1 MNHHFISFFFNFIG
15 GTTRWLWGT
24 LWRSMARRKKYT
36 FKEYLPGPN
45 PPEPG
50 HENHD
55 IINFCIGIAVFFFII
70 APLLK
75 KL

>member
-1 MNHHFISFFFNFIG
+1 MNHHFIGFFNFIG

-36 FKEYLPGPN
+36 FKEYLHGPN

-50 HENHD
+50 QEFHEVN
-55 IINFCIGIAVFFFII
+55 NFFIGIVVFIFII